1 MEVVVM
7 TMNVTGLTHKE
18 FRAILDEMGVEAR
31 PEPGIYQ
38 HISHPTETGFRI
50 IETWESQEGFEEFA
64 ERRLKPAIT
73 KLGIQRETTI
83 VFQPLHNFFGPR
95 LNELPGLI
103 RQLPG
108 DPTHRAQRF
117 RRSNR
122 RNWRLG
128 DAVGH
133 SAPARRA
140 GLKTRTDIVSRP

>member
-1 MEVVVM
+1 MSGKNMEIVVM

-50 IETWESQEGFEEFA
+50 IEIWESQKGFEEFA

-83 VFQPLHNFFGPR
+83 IFQPLHNFFGPR
-95 LNELPGLI
+95 INELPGLI
-103 RQLPG
+103 GHLPG
-108 DPTHRAQRF
+108 GPNT
-117 RRSNR
+117 
-122 RNWRLG
+122 
-128 DAVGH
+128 
-133 SAPARRA
+133 
-140 GLKTRTDIVSRP
+140 